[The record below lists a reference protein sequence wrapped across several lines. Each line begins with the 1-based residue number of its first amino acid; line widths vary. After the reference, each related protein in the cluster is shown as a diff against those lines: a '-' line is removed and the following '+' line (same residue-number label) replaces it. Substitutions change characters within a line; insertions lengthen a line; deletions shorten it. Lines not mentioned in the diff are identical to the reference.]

1 MASPTEGVTSRSAPS
16 DALGALLRSEN
27 LASGS
32 RSSLERLAGQMRKRR
47 FPPRSV
53 VFLEGDDPGPACLV
67 DEGRVRLT
75 TARPDG
81 TPHFVGDVGPGG
93 LIGDLTSLA
102 NRPRT
107 TTATAITKI
116 VLWEI
121 PSTAFRDALASDAR
135 LAFSMMMH
143 MIDWVL
149 TKDERAAL
157 RSAHGTNQRTAKAIL
172 DLYDRSPEGA
182 ALDVTHAELA
192 VIVGVTRESISRIL
206 ASFKRRGIVDT
217 RRRGIVVLDRE
228 RLARIVDR

>member
-1 MASPTEGVTSRSAPS
+1 MPSPTEGVRAPSTPS
-16 DALGALLRSEN
+16 DALGALLRSED
-27 LASGS
+27 LANGS
-32 RSSLERLAGQMRKRR
+32 RPSLERLAGQMRKRR
-47 FPPRSV
+47 LPKKCV

-93 LIGDLTSLA
+93 LIGDLTALA
-102 NRPRT
+102 SRPRT
-107 TTATAITKI
+107 TTATALTRV

-121 PSTAFRDALASDAR
+121 PSTALRDALASDAR
-135 LAFSMMMH
+135 LSFSMMMH

-149 TKDERAAL
+149 SKDETAAL
-157 RSAHGTNQRTAKAIL
+157 RSAHGTSQRTARAIL

-182 ALDVTHAELA
+182 ALDLTHAELA

-206 ASFKRRGIVDT
+206 ASFKRRGIIET
-217 RRRGIVVLDRE
+217 RRRGIVVLDRK
-228 RLARIVDR
+228 RLATLAGH